1 MTSPPHC
8 YKILSFG
15 QGFGGAPNN
24 VLSGIEPINGNLS
37 LISSNLI
44 SLMERSNEEAG
55 IIASEINYPEG
66 MLNAIEAVLGQ
77 GIDIS
82 EPDQFFY
89 HTDHLGSSSWITDA
103 NGIANQHYQY
113 LPFGEDY
120 VTQTPT
126 GAAVRYTFSAKE
138 KDTETGYSYFGARYY
153 DSDLSVWLSVDPMSD
168 RLPFISP
175 YSYCYNHPVNYKDP
189 DGKFPWLAGI
199 IGGAINIGI
208 QYSIS
213 KWQDEEYDFKK
224 EALGDFAN
232 GFLVAS
238 GGGVIAK
245 LGLTITKAAVYTAVN
260 LGLASGLDESID
272 HCFAG
277 EADIKRVF
285 EESVW
290 GLATGM
296 AGGEYSKKTV
306 NFLNKIADKKVKEL
320 SKRELN
326 SYLRIQEKNFTKEL
340 KNKGYKTSGKEFK
353 RQLGTRLQNS
363 EEVKLAEINFWKGTA
378 EKTASGGVQISID
391 YIGTVGKDKLEKIK

>member
-1 MTSPPHC
+1 MPNQPPHTAPMPKPQLVSLASEHSVNSPKPQIVFFASFLKDGKQAAALG
-8 YKILSFG
+8 YKNPESVKFFG
-15 QGFGGAPNN
+15 ALEFFVETAGRQGFILQDRGKNPWLAGVSQREQSSTHELQNHYWAG
-24 VLSGIEPINGNLS
+24 VSADLSNWN
-37 LISSNLI
+37 
-44 SLMERSNEEAG
+44 
-55 IIASEINYPEG
+55 
-66 MLNAIEAVLGQ
+66 
-77 GIDIS
+77 
-82 EPDQFFY
+82 
-89 HTDHLGSSSWITDA
+89 
-103 NGIANQHYQY
+103 
-113 LPFGEDY
+113 
-120 VTQTPT
+120 TP
-126 GAAVRYTFSAKE
+126 YTFSGKE
-138 KDTETGYSYFGARYY
+138 KDEETGYSYFGARYY

-260 LGLASGLDESID
+260 LGLASGFDESID

-326 SYLRIQEKNFTKEL
+326 SYLRIQEKIFTKEL